1 MNKELVRSLH
11 VYRFEDGNEKQVER
25 EFLLKKRGSYV
36 EMMATPIFKVKE
48 FRVSDFFQGRVFGVW
63 LSIFVFDAHFPPTLN
78 HIPPLLLI
86 SGNAKLKSIPRL
98 ADDLKKVFQLTFQ
111 ADELRSAS
119 QRALEEAGERDRE
132 HSPRFRRI
140 VQDLNCLPDSD
151 DMCECHANEE
161 LEQCASGNMQRRR
174 RAASEDVAKISLNDL
189 VKYFDLPI
197 LEASRNLKVGLTV
210 LKKKCREFGIPRWP
224 HRKIKSLDSLIHE
237 LQDVGQQQKDDE
249 VAVAVVTKR
258 QEKLKEERESIERKP
273 FMEIQTDTK
282 KFRQDVFKR
291 RHKARALKSQGS
303 SVASVWRWWCGCGG
317 GVGLEEVVVVAVDL
331 VVDLEVWSWRRQRWR
346 W

>member
-1 MNKELVRSLH
+1 MMDSNQQQHSLSALIVFENTMNKELVRSLH

-25 EFLLKKRGSYV
+25 EFLFKKRGSYV
-36 EMMATPIFKVKE
+36 EMVATPIFKVKE

-119 QRALEEAGERDRE
+119 QRALKEAGERDRE

-151 DMCECHANEE
+151 DMCECHASEE
-161 LEQCASGNMQRRR
+161 FEQCASGNMQRKR

-303 SVASVWRWWCGCGG
+303 CS
-317 GVGLEEVVVVAVDL
+317 LPIQL
-331 VVDLEVWSWRRQRWR
+331 L
-346 W
+346 

>member
-1 MNKELVRSLH
+1 MV
-11 VYRFEDGNEKQVER
+11 
-25 EFLLKKRGSYV
+25 
-36 EMMATPIFKVKE
+36 ATPIFKVKE
-48 FRVSDFFQGRVFGVW
+48 FRFSDFFQGRVFCVW
-63 LSIFVFDAHFPPTLN
+63 LSIFVFDAHVLPTLN

-119 QRALEEAGERDRE
+119 QHALEEAGERDRE
-132 HSPRFRRI
+132 HSPCFRRI
-140 VQDLNCLPDSD
+140 VQGLNCLPDSD

-161 LEQCASGNMQRRR
+161 FELCASGLFQSFLLRKR

-224 HRKIKSLDSLIHE
+224 HRKIKSLDSLIRE
-237 LQDVGQQQKDDE
+237 LQDVGQWQKDDD
-249 VAVAVVTKR
+249 VAVAVVTKWE
-258 QEKLKEERESIERKP
+258 EKLKEERESIERRP
-273 FMEIQTDTK
+273 FMEIQRDTK
-282 KFRQDVFKR
+282 KFRQDIFKR

-303 SVASVWRWWCGCGG
+303 SSVPIQ
-317 GVGLEEVVVVAVDL
+317 LL
-331 VVDLEVWSWRRQRWR
+331 
-346 W
+346 